1 MKHTASNQRKQP
13 TLGIVTGMAV
23 VGFLSG
29 QMAIAHNNDY
39 TNRQAW
45 KSVIGDPVASRYI
58 PQGNGG
64 GVEIDEAQKKELI
77 QKHCELARQG
87 KARGTSDFLAEL
99 AVRES
104 GKICTAHGGKI

>member
-39 TNRQAW
+39 TNGQAI
-45 KSVIGDPVASRYI
+45 KSNQDDAP
-58 PQGNGG
+58 
-64 GVEIDEAQKKELI
+64 EIKPPK
-77 QKHCELARQG
+77 
-87 KARGTSDFLAEL
+87 
-99 AVRES
+99 
-104 GKICTAHGGKI
+104 

>member
-39 TNRQAW
+39 TNQQAW
-45 KSVIGDPVASRYI
+45 KWAQGDATAGRYI
-58 PQGNGG
+58 PTGG
-64 GVEIDEAQKKELI
+64 GVGTKTDGAGANGLDRTQCDYAKRAKPNKDEFLDRLRKEALV
-77 QKHCELARQG
+77 HC
-87 KARGTSDFLAEL
+87 KAKYG
-99 AVRES
+99 
-104 GKICTAHGGKI
+104 